1 MKKVG
6 VFGGTFNP
14 IHFGHIHLALSLKE
28 AAQLDEII
36 FSPNFES
43 PFQEKSS
50 VSLSAEK
57 RLEMVKIALDGVPG
71 CFVTDY
77 EVVKKG
83 TSYTIDLVKYV
94 KNFIYSPQDELFL
107 LLADDL
113 LEHFFRW
120 KDVEELVSIAI
131 PLVGTRTLLKQASIP
146 FLDVKIQN
154 SLNEGSIEIPIM
166 EISSSLVRER
176 LKKGLYVG
184 HLVPQ
189 KVLDYIYLNKLYL

>member
-1 MKKVG
+1 MKKIG
-6 VFGGTFNP
+6 IFGGTFNP

-28 AAQLDEII
+28 AAQLDEVI
-36 FSPNFES
+36 FSPNYES
-43 PFQEKSS
+43 PFQGKSS
-50 VSLSAEK
+50 VSAEK
-57 RLEMVKIALDGVPG
+57 RLEMVEVALEGIPG

-83 TSYTIDLVKYV
+83 TSYTIDLVKHV
-94 KNFIYSPQDELFL
+94 KNFIYSPQDEIFL

-120 KDVEELVSIAI
+120 KDVEELVSIAT
-131 PLVGTRTLLKQASIP
+131 PLVGSRTLLKQASIP

-154 SLNEGSIEIPIM
+154 SLNKGRVEIPLM

-176 LKKGLYVG
+176 LKKELYAG